1 VKNREGEHIARKK
14 RGAGDVVSAPTA
26 RSLLYGLGRVRY
38 DWLLFLHVASAFALI
53 SAVVLASVLL
63 VVVRNRDVPSEV
75 ARLFRLT
82 RLGDMLG
89 GVGSVG
95 ALVFGIWLAIDVT
108 GYELW
113 DGWIIAALV
122 LWVVMGAFGSRTGK
136 SSTASAIGPEP
147 SRPRAETRPTRSSAR
162 SCATLAGSGSRRPRR
177 PRSSFCSS
185 T

>member
-1 VKNREGEHIARKK
+1 
-14 RGAGDVVSAPTA
+14 VS
-26 RSLLYGLGRVRY
+26 RY

-82 RLGDMLG
+82 RLGDVLG

-95 ALVFGIWLAIDVT
+95 ALVFGIWLAIDVK

-113 DGWIIAALV
+113 DGWIIAAFV
-122 LWVVMGAFGSRTGK
+122 LWLMMGAFGGRTTKSINAIRDRSRALAAESGDAPNPELR
-136 SSTASAIGPEP
+136 SLVRDPRGLWLHAATAVAVLLLLVDMIFKPG
-147 SRPRAETRPTRSSAR
+147 A
-162 SCATLAGSGSRRPRR
+162 
-177 PRSSFCSS
+177 
-185 T
+185 

>member
-1 VKNREGEHIARKK
+1 
-14 RGAGDVVSAPTA
+14 VS
-26 RSLLYGLGRVRY
+26 RY

-82 RLGDMLG
+82 RLGDILG

-95 ALVFGIWLAIDVT
+95 ALGFGIWLAIDVK

-113 DGWIIAALV
+113 DGWIIAAFV
-122 LWVVMGAFGSRTGK
+122 LWLMMGAFAGRTTKSINAIRDRSRALAAESGDAPNAELR
-136 SSTASAIGPEP
+136 SLVRDPRGLWLHAATA
-147 SRPRAETRPTRSSAR
+147 
-162 SCATLAGSGSRRPRR
+162 LAVLLLLVDMIFKPGA
-177 PRSSFCSS
+177 
-185 T
+185 